1 MNPDEETMSLSKK
14 VVTSEKAPKA
24 IGPYSAGMTLGNMV
38 YTAGQIP
45 VDPATSKVVEGGI
58 EVEARQSLT
67 NLKHVLEAAGSGLDY
82 VVKTTCF
89 LADMDEFAQ
98 FNAVY
103 AEFFTEKPPARSTVA
118 VKTLPL
124 NVRIEVEAIAYIPE
138 K

>member
-1 MNPDEETMSLSKK
+1 MSLTKN
-14 VVTSEKAPKA
+14 VVVAENAPKA
-24 IGPYSAGMTLGNMV
+24 IGPYSAGMTLGNLV

-45 VDPATSKVVEGGI
+45 VDPTSGKVVEGGI
-58 EVEARQSLT
+58 EAEARQSLT
-67 NLKHVLEAAGSGLDY
+67 NLKHVLEAAGSGLDH

-89 LADMDEFAQ
+89 LADMGEFGV

-103 AEFFTEKPPARSTVA
+103 AEFFTDKPPARSTVA

-124 NVRIEVEAIAYIPE
+124 NVRVEIEAVAYIPE

>member
-1 MNPDEETMSLSKK
+1 MPLNKK
-14 VVTSEKAPKA
+14 VVISEKAPKA
-24 IGPYSAGMTLGNMV
+24 IGPYSAGMILGNMV

-58 EVEARQSLT
+58 EAEARQSLT

-82 VVKTTCF
+82 VVKTTCC
-89 LADMDEFAQ
+89 LADMGEFAE

-103 AEFFTEKPPARSTVA
+103 AEFFTDKAPARATVA

-124 NVRIEVEAIAYIPE
+124 NVRVEVEAIAYIPE
-138 K
+138 G

>member
-1 MNPDEETMSLSKK
+1 MSLKK
-14 VVTSEKAPKA
+14 NVVVAEKAPKA

-45 VDPATSKVVEGGI
+45 LDPATGKIVDGGI
-58 EVEARQSLT
+58 EAETRQALT
-67 NLKHVLEAAGSGLDY
+67 NLKHILEAAGSGLDC

-89 LADMDEFAQ
+89 LADMGEFAA

-103 AEFFTEKPPARSTVA
+103 AEFFTDQPPARSTVA

-124 NVRIEVEAIAYIPE
+124 NVRVEVEAVAYIPE